1 MPGLLKNWIES
12 AVASPADRTVTLR
25 WAGGAETRFDMAP
38 VIAAGGVFAALEDPA
53 VFAAVRVGP
62 RGRSLA
68 WPGDL
73 DLDADALWFDA
84 HPDDNPLTRPAAA
97 E

>member
-1 MPGLLKNWIES
+1 MPGLLKNRIES
-12 AVASPADRTVTLR
+12 VTADAERRLIMLR
-25 WAGGAETRFDMAP
+25 WVGGAETSFDMAP
-38 VIAAGGVFAALEDPA
+38 VIAQGGVFTALADPA
-53 VFAAVRVGP
+53 LFAAVTVGP
-62 RGRSLA
+62 RGRSLV

-84 HPDDNPLTRPAAA
+84 HPEDNPFIRPAAA